1 MWYLEKGC
9 LYVHSRNDG
18 RVWLWGINL
27 FIDNGIIQYVSFCVW
42 LLSLSIMFQHSSM
55 LWHILVLHSF
65 LWLNNIS
72 CLFMYW
78 QIDGIFGFLLL
89 GCLWTTMH
97 EHLCTSFYRSP
108 VVILEYV
115 LVLLVLGS
123 CAGFLCLCWVAC
135 ACVLRYVACFLELWI
150 RVFLYLR
157 KLFLNY
163 SF

>member
-1 MWYLEKGC
+1 M
-9 LYVHSRNDG
+9 HSRNDG

-89 GCLWTTMH
+89 GCL
-97 EHLCTSFYRSP
+97 
-108 VVILEYV
+108 
-115 LVLLVLGS
+115 
-123 CAGFLCLCWVAC
+123 
-135 ACVLRYVACFLELWI
+135 
-150 RVFLYLR
+150 
-157 KLFLNY
+157 
-163 SF
+163 